1 MATFAEDAVRT
12 VALEGF
18 ARIGVAPSDIDCF
31 EEEILI
37 RDGRQM
43 ARTYRAGECAAMW
56 LIPVNLLQ
64 FYHRDGEM
72 LLTVDLWE
80 RLAPP
85 VAPAGPIVPARR
97 MAA

>member
-1 MATFAEDAVRT
+1 MAAFSEDAVRT
-12 VALEGF
+12 LALEGF

-85 VAPAGPIVPARR
+85 VQAPARR

>member
-1 MATFAEDAVRT
+1 
-12 VALEGF
+12 
-18 ARIGVAPSDIDCF
+18 
-31 EEEILI
+31 
-37 RDGRQM
+37 
-43 ARTYRAGECAAMW
+43 MW

-85 VAPAGPIVPARR
+85 VAPTRR

>member
-1 MATFAEDAVRT
+1 MANFSEDAVRT

-18 ARIGVAPSDIDCF
+18 ARVGVAPSDIERF

-43 ARTYRAGECAAMW
+43 ARTYRAGACAAMW

-72 LLTVDLWE
+72 LLTVDLWD

-85 VAPAGPIVPARR
+85 VHAPARR